1 MMEEIFVAILCVFA
15 LGVGVWTW
23 WYENY
28 SPGEMPERKE
38 SGETKVENDQEER
51 GNCIMNIIMY
61 ILIGLMALIG
71 GGSTI
76 YIVISFVG
84 ILCQKI
90 YRKIRFGAS
99 LYD

>member
-1 MMEEIFVAILCVFA
+1 
-15 LGVGVWTW
+15 
-23 WYENY
+23 
-28 SPGEMPERKE
+28 
-38 SGETKVENDQEER
+38 
-51 GNCIMNIIMY
+51 MNIVMY

-90 YRKIRFGAS
+90 
-99 LYD
+99 

>member
-1 MMEEIFVAILCVFA
+1 MKQIQKKL
-15 LGVGVWTW
+15 
-23 WYENY
+23 
-28 SPGEMPERKE
+28 
-38 SGETKVENDQEER
+38 ER
-51 GNCIMNIIMY
+51 GNCIMNIGMY
-61 ILIGLMALIG
+61 LIIGLMALIG

-76 YIVISFVG
+76 YIVVSCIG

>member
-1 MMEEIFVAILCVFA
+1 
-15 LGVGVWTW
+15 
-23 WYENY
+23 
-28 SPGEMPERKE
+28 
-38 SGETKVENDQEER
+38 
-51 GNCIMNIIMY
+51 MNIGMY
-61 ILIGLMALIG
+61 LIIGLMALIG

-76 YIVISFVG
+76 YIVVSFIG

>member
-1 MMEEIFVAILCVFA
+1 
-15 LGVGVWTW
+15 
-23 WYENY
+23 
-28 SPGEMPERKE
+28 
-38 SGETKVENDQEER
+38 
-51 GNCIMNIIMY
+51 MNIVMY

-90 YRKIRFGAS
+90 YCKIRDTLCKEGWKTRNCGQGFSMYGGYRYAG
-99 LYD
+99 

>member
-1 MMEEIFVAILCVFA
+1 
-15 LGVGVWTW
+15 
-23 WYENY
+23 
-28 SPGEMPERKE
+28 
-38 SGETKVENDQEER
+38 
-51 GNCIMNIIMY
+51 MNIVMY

-84 ILCQKI
+84 ILCKKI